1 MSIDLRKKSDMN
13 PPTHTPPSA
22 EELYEQ
28 YMDRVIHE
36 NTDPDKL
43 YEKHIDNQIEGAE
56 QAMIEKAEELAN
68 SLNNFS

>member
-1 MSIDLRKKSDMN
+1 MTFNLKKISKNN
-13 PPTHTPPSA
+13 PPVYTPPTA

-28 YMDRVIHE
+28 HMDHVIHE

-43 YEKHIDNQIEGAE
+43 YEKHIDNQIKGAE